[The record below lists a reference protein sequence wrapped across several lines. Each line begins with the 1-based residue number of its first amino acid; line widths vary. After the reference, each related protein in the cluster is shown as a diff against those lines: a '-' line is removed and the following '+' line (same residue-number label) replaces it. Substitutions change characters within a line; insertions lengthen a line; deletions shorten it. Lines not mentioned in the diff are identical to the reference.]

1 MVLWHVIWHVFCPSL
16 LLLRNQLYVLFFWR
30 YCLWLLL
37 RVLSLPLVF
46 GCANV
51 MCPDMVF
58 FGSTLL
64 GIGGVSLFGSTMSR
78 LDLTLDL
85 ENSWSLSLHSS
96 LWLHFLSLLKLYLF
110 VMSYM
115 SLRLFCVLHSFQLFL
130 LLSIFSSDLYSSILI
145 LSSALSNLLLY

>member
-1 MVLWHVIWHVFCPSL
+1 M
-16 LLLRNQLYVLFFWR
+16 
-30 YCLWLLL
+30 
-37 RVLSLPLVF
+37 LSLPLVF

-64 GIGGVSLFGSTMSR
+64 GISGVSLFGSTMTR
-78 LDLTLDL
+78 LDVTLDL

-96 LWLHFLSLLKLYLF
+96 LWLHFLSLLEPYLF
-110 VMSYM
+110 IMSYM
-115 SLRLFCVLHSFQLFL
+115 SLSLFCVLRSFQLFL

-145 LSSALSNLLLY
+145 LSSALSKLLLY